1 METDR
6 VKTAISPDYGRYF
19 ALLWFGQATSKL
31 GSAVTTI
38 VMPLI
43 AISVL
48 GSSTFMITVLEASVW
63 LPWLIIGLPAGAWVD
78 RMRRRG
84 TMIICDLVSALALAS
99 VPLAAWAGVLTMAH
113 MVGVALVIGTTAVFF
128 STAAQA
134 FLPALL
140 PKDRLPGAN
149 AKLQGTDA
157 GALILGPAVGG
168 AVAQLAGAVSG
179 LLIDAFSFV
188 VSALCLRSI
197 RVPETHLEQRAERTT
212 TLRQD
217 IAAGLRFLW
226 RDPYLRVFTIHAGTG
241 NLAAA
246 ALQATLIVFMIREV
260 GLSQG
265 LVGVVVGAVS
275 VGGVIGALI
284 VTALAQRIGTARTI
298 LIAELGV
305 TPLALL
311 IPLTTDGWGLVFL
324 LVGGLTVSVA
334 IVASNVL
341 IGTFTQSYTPGH
353 LMGRVGASQHFV
365 NFSTLP
371 IGAVMGGAVAE
382 FAGLRATMWIVTS
395 MAVLSSFILLAGP
408 LRKNRF
414 LPTEPPIEPPIE
426 PPAETP

>member
-1 METDR
+1 MEIDR
-6 VKTAISPDYGRYF
+6 ATPAITRDYSGYF
-19 ALLWFGQATSKL
+19 TRLWFGQATSKL

-43 AISVL
+43 ALSVL
-48 GSSTFMITVLEASVW
+48 DSSTFMITVLEASVW

-78 RMRRRG
+78 RMRRRR
-84 TMIICDLVSALALAS
+84 TMMTCDAVSALALAT
-99 VPLAAWAGVLTMAH
+99 VPVAAWLGVLTMAH
-113 MVGVALVIGTTAVFF
+113 LIGVALVLGTAAVFF

-140 PKDRLPGAN
+140 PKERLPGAN

-168 AVAQLAGAVSG
+168 AIAQLAGAVSG
-179 LLIDAFSFV
+179 LFIDAFSFV
-188 VSALCLRSI
+188 ASALCLRGI
-197 RVPETHLEQRAERTT
+197 PVPESHLEEREKRTT
-212 TLRQD
+212 TLREE
-217 IAAGLRFLW
+217 IGAGLRFVW
-226 RDPYLRVFTIHAGTG
+226 RDPYLRVFTIHAGAG

-260 GLSQG
+260 GLPQG
-265 LVGVVVGAVS
+265 LVGLVIGAVS

-284 VTALAQRIGTARTI
+284 VTSLAARVGTARTI
-298 LIAELGV
+298 LVAELGV

-324 LVGGLTVSVA
+324 VVGGLTVSVA

-353 LMGRVGASQHFV
+353 LMGRVAASQHFV

-371 IGAVMGGAVAE
+371 IGAVLGGAVAE
-382 FAGLRATMWIVTS
+382 LAGLRATMWIVTS
-395 MAVLSSFILLAGP
+395 MAVLSGFILLAGP
-408 LRKNRF
+408 MRKNRS
-414 LPTEPPIEPPIE
+414 LPTEPAAAAPP
-426 PPAETP
+426 TSFSL